1 LNGHASNQNEKNP
14 AIPVINHLERVMG
27 GVEAQATEE
36 LEIIQVG
43 QPAEEVRIQNMV
55 EVLVTIRINA
65 DGSKMTLI
73 LSERQPVR
81 VVAAGG
87 NTRWSKHRSKPYLFQ
102 LFSVCDIQLIRYLV
116 HHHVT
121 STELNISQ
129 E

>member
-1 LNGHASNQNEKNP
+1 
-14 AIPVINHLERVMG
+14 MG

-87 NTRWSKHRSKPYLFQ
+87 NTRWSKHRSNPYLFQ
-102 LFSVCDIQLIRYLV
+102 LFSVCDILLIRYLV